1 VNDDDQG
8 QGGPDLH
15 GPSLRID
22 KWLWYARFYKTR
34 SLAAKS
40 LEGARMRVD
49 GRPTAKPHTAVRPGT
64 VLTFSLGP
72 HVRVIKVLALGTRRG
87 PAPEARLLYEDLA
100 PPPPPGAGGKAARET
115 AAGERDPG
123 AGRPTKRDRRRIDRL
138 KNDAGD
144 A

>member
-1 VNDDDQG
+1 MTDD
-8 QGGPDLH
+8 H

-40 LEGARMRVD
+40 LEVSKMRLD
-49 GRPTAKPHTAVRPGT
+49 GRPIAKPNAAVRPGN

-72 HVRVIKVLALGTRRG
+72 HVRVIKVVDLGKRRG
-87 PAPEARLLYEDLA
+87 PAPEARSLYEDLA
-100 PPPPPGAGGKAARET
+100 PPPPPGTTPKDPKP

-123 AGRPTKRDRRRIDRL
+123 AGRPTKRDRRQLDRL
-138 KNDAGD
+138 KTTDLNGGGEDT
-144 A
+144 

>member
-1 VNDDDQG
+1 MTDD
-8 QGGPDLH
+8 H

-40 LEGARMRVD
+40 LDASKMRLD
-49 GRPTAKPHTAVRPGT
+49 GRSIAKPNAAVRPGN

-72 HVRVIKVLALGTRRG
+72 HVRVIKVVDLGTRRG

-100 PPPPPGAGGKAARET
+100 PPPPPGT
-115 AAGERDPG
+115 ASKDPRPAFGARDPG
-123 AGRPTKRDRRRIDRL
+123 TGRPTKRDRRQLDRFKADGL
-138 KNDAGD
+138 NVDTLNGD
-144 A
+144 GEDT